1 MEESELDKSEQ
12 ATPFKLNRARQKG
25 TVARG
30 MDLGFFTALIA
41 FLAFAWLAGSTAAV
55 SLARASG
62 ITLLHAGNLG
72 GAPGALPEEI
82 GRLFSAAASPLL
94 LLAGAIFAVVMFFE
108 FLQVGPVFSVEPL
121 KPDFK
126 RINPAQG
133 LKRLFSW
140 RMLVEALKS
149 SVKLAAYGAI
159 GCLVIAGALKN
170 EALAMTDAQKLIS
183 AIAAISFKLLLFCG
197 LAALFFASVD
207 QIWARRE
214 FSKKMRMSRREMKR
228 EHKDRE
234 GDPRFKQKRKQF
246 HAEFAKMA
254 QSLRNARSA
263 DVILTNPTH
272 FAVALRYVAA
282 ATDAPVIVSRGAG
295 ALAERIRDIA
305 FVHGVQI
312 IENAP
317 LARALYRQGVL
328 DSEIPETF
336 FAPVAELYRKYDLVR
351 KAAA

>member
-94 LLAGAIFAVVMFFE
+94 LLSGAIFAVVMFFE

-133 LKRLFSW
+133 LKRLVSW

-149 SVKLAAYGAI
+149 SVKLAAYGTI
-159 GCLVIAGALKN
+159 GWLVIAGTLQN

-183 AIAAISFKLLLFCG
+183 AIAAITFKLLLFCG

-234 GDPRFKQKRKQF
+234 GDPRFKQKRRQF
-246 HAEFAKMA
+246 HAEFAKMTR
-254 QSLRNARSA
+254 SLRNARSA

-328 DSEIPETF
+328 DSEIPETL
-336 FAPVAELYRKYDLVR
+336 FAPVAELYRKYNLVR
-351 KAAA
+351 KAAD